1 MCLTYDKKKAK
12 MSLECKK
19 KICIPIQESEPML
32 DRYILVEVCCI
43 KHEAMSCDCLW
54 GKLKTDFRAFARV
67 LLEDQHLSSSTW
79 NSNLLKI
86 HFHLY
91 QSRNSSKSKAQYY
104 IQTTTEKK
112 QQSKDWNNHRTWNH
126 TPLHDL
132 HIKLIKSLAWICKN
146 TSNVLY

>member
-1 MCLTYDKKKAK
+1 

-19 KICIPIQESEPML
+19 KIYIPIQESQPML

-67 LLEDQHLSSSTW
+67 SLKDQHLSSSTW

-86 HFHLY
+86 DFHLY
-91 QSRNSSKSKAQYY
+91 QSRNKSKSMAQYHF
-104 IQTTTEKK
+104 QTTIEKK
-112 QQSKDWNNHRTWNH
+112 QQSVKTETITTRKTTHPSTTYTWNRLNH
-126 TPLHDL
+126 LHESAKTHL
-132 HIKLIKSLAWICKN
+132 TSCIKCR
-146 TSNVLY
+146 